1 LLKPELKGKIGRYY
15 TQGMAEDV
23 NALKNG
29 QIDGIVVDLP
39 TAFYMS
45 SVQVPN
51 GIIVGQLPPAGEQ
64 DRFGVVL
71 EQGQTRM
78 EGEARAILADRRI
91 AQLFLGGALGAETAA
106 GDQR

>member
-1 LLKPELKGKIGRYY
+1 
-15 TQGMAEDV
+15 M

-45 SVQVPN
+45 TVQVPN

-71 EQGQTRM
+71 DQGDPLL
-78 EGEARAILADRRI
+78 ECVNLAIAELKADGSLQQI
-91 AQLFLGGALGAETAA
+91 EKEWISDKASAPVLSG
-106 GDQR
+106 